1 MTNLKVNTIDTQ
13 NLKLNG
19 ESISAI
25 VSEQQ
30 IDAKDA
36 TILQEAKDYTDEHSS
51 GGGGGMSIYY
61 VPQYVYGLCNENTT
75 ITPENFKQIYPDL
88 YDYDN
93 ESMIVVKNNIEMWVS
108 NETEDDVILY
118 YYSLDSENEGGEN
131 EIIIGPFA
139 SVRFTGGTIYFDSK
153 HNKLWF
159 SHSFI

>member
-1 MTNLKVNTIDTQ
+1 MINLKID
-13 NLKLNG
+13 NLDTKHITLNG

-36 TILQEAKDYTDEHSS
+36 AVLQEAKDYTDEHSS

-61 VPQYVYGLCNENTT
+61 IPYAVYGLCNEDTT
-75 ITPENFKQIYPDL
+75 ISPENFKQIFPDL
-88 YDYDN
+88 YDYDS
-93 ESMIVVKNNIEMWVS
+93 ESMIFVKNGAELYVS

-118 YYSLDSENEGGEN
+118 YYSLDSENEGGEK
-131 EIIIGPFA
+131 EKIISAFSSA
-139 SVRFTGGTIYFDSK
+139 SFGNGIIYFDSK

-159 SHSFI
+159 SHGF